1 MGSAARSSRMS
12 ITFQKNFWGLVVP
25 EPWSSKTSSD
35 EVSPNCAA
43 AAEAPVAARA
53 TKRAINAAE
62 VFIFVCIRMVVR
74 LLRLVGSCGGS
85 VGSVERTKKNLQGLV
100 FQTSCAFVA
109 TRYDPCSKP
118 LKQYATCF
126 SLFQSTRRGSVLA
139 LAVAKTDEIS
149 DCRDIRFK
157 YAITSEIDG
166 CIQSRF
172 RVYHFSRRLKNR
184 VCPACSLVRRS
195 QRAEACHDRRSRVFH
210 TANVGSRWR
219 LSESP
224 RSCRCAPERTSP
236 PRRLRRARRVSSSHP
251 NFFPRA
257 LEEGSTPKKMP
268 DGAPARSL
276 APSTRPDRARA
287 SRPTLTVPTSPI
299 HELPHRRISRRIPP
313 PRAARV
319 RGRTMTSSTGTPP
332 SSGPLTRPTRAASS
346 SWPST

>member
-1 MGSAARSSRMS
+1 MM
-12 ITFQKNFWGLVVP
+12 
-25 EPWSSKTSSD
+25 
-35 EVSPNCAA
+35 
-43 AAEAPVAARA
+43 
-53 TKRAINAAE
+53 
-62 VFIFVCIRMVVR
+62 
-74 LLRLVGSCGGS
+74 
-85 VGSVERTKKNLQGLV
+85 
-100 FQTSCAFVA
+100 A
-109 TRYDPCSKP
+109 TRYDDLFPRR
-118 LKQYATCF
+118 LKKQIRHVLFAFPVDATRL
-126 SLFQSTRRGSVLA
+126 SVSSSGGKNRRDLCLS
-139 LAVAKTDEIS
+139 
-149 DCRDIRFK
+149 RHRFK
-157 YAITSEIDG
+157 YVITSEIDG

-172 RVYHFSRRLKNR
+172 RVYHLLEAVKKSR
-184 VCPACSLVRRS
+184 VPACSVVRRS

-236 PRRLRRARRVSSSHP
+236 PRRLHRARRVSSSHP

>member
-85 VGSVERTKKNLQGLV
+85 VGSVERSKKNLQGLV

-172 RVYHFSRRLKNR
+172 RVCHLLEAVKKSRVSRLFPRSPFTTSRGLPRPPESRFSH
-184 VCPACSLVRRS
+184 S
-195 QRAEACHDRRSRVFH
+195 QRRFTMASKRITKELQV
-210 TANVGSRWR
+210 
-219 LSESP
+219 
-224 RSCRCAPERTSP
+224 
-236 PRRLRRARRVSSSHP
+236 RARTNV
-251 NFFPRA
+251 
-257 LEEGSTPKKMP
+257 
-268 DGAPARSL
+268 APA
-276 APSTRPDRARA
+276 AIATRP
-287 SRPTLTVPTSPI
+287 
-299 HELPHRRISRRIPP
+299 
-313 PRAARV
+313 
-319 RGRTMTSSTGTPP
+319 
-332 SSGPLTRPTRAASS
+332 
-346 SWPST
+346 

>member
-1 MGSAARSSRMS
+1 LTGAFSH
-12 ITFQKNFWGLVVP
+12 
-25 EPWSSKTSSD
+25 
-35 EVSPNCAA
+35 
-43 AAEAPVAARA
+43 
-53 TKRAINAAE
+53 
-62 VFIFVCIRMVVR
+62 VFEFTI
-74 LLRLVGSCGGS
+74 
-85 VGSVERTKKNLQGLV
+85 
-100 FQTSCAFVA
+100 
-109 TRYDPCSKP
+109 
-118 LKQYATCF
+118 
-126 SLFQSTRRGSVLA
+126 
-139 LAVAKTDEIS
+139 
-149 DCRDIRFK
+149 
-157 YAITSEIDG
+157 
-166 CIQSRF
+166 
-172 RVYHFSRRLKNR
+172 FSRRLKNR
-184 VCPACSLVRRS
+184 VSPACSVVRRS

-287 SRPTLTVPTSPI
+287 SRPTLTVPMSPI
-299 HELPHRRISRRIPP
+299 HDLPHRRISRRTRP